1 MKSVPRILP
10 IVAVT
15 IGGVL
20 AINALSGVR
29 DLPQLLSGARAF
41 AEGLAA
47 PKADAKKAGKAKDA
61 LPKEGDKA
69 AAGDSAK
76 ADGKDATATADQAA
90 PADAAAPG
98 TSSPYAESIMS
109 ASNMG
114 VQANAAV
121 AKAQGRSAA
130 ICAPTAAELAKE
142 AGMSPAELR
151 VLQSLGTRRGQLD
164 QREKDID
171 VQLQLLA
178 AAEAKLDGK
187 IRTLNG
193 LKGQVQSLL
202 GQADAQQQAEN
213 DRLIRIYESMK
224 PKDAAS
230 RFTLL
235 DDSVRLPIATK
246 MKEKSLSAILAQMSP
261 ADAKTLTEKLAN
273 RFSAARAMA
282 DARAAVTPTAP
293 GAANAPAAKPAAGK
307 AAPGK
312 AAPGK
317 AG

>member
-10 IVAVT
+10 IIAVT

-20 AINALSGVR
+20 ALNALSGVR
-29 DLPQLLSGARAF
+29 DLPQLMSGAKAF
-41 AEGLAA
+41 AQGVAA
-47 PKADAKKAGKAKDA
+47 GRPNTPANGAPTNGATSATGTQKPPMPSNMGAANVAAQPVQGGAVN
-61 LPKEGDKA
+61 GA
-69 AAGDSAK
+69 AA
-76 ADGKDATATADQAA
+76 T
-90 PADAAAPG
+90 PN
-98 TSSPYAESIMS
+98 SPYAGSILA
-109 ASNMG
+109 ASKAG
-114 VQANAAV
+114 TLTANAANKPI
-121 AKAQGRSAA
+121 AKSAA
-130 ICAPTAAELAKE
+130 ICAPTAAELARE

-178 AAEAKLDGK
+178 AAEAKLDSK
-187 IRTLNG
+187 IKSLNG

-213 DRLIRIYESMK
+213 DRLIRIYEAMK

-235 DDSVRLPIATK
+235 DDSVRLPLASK

-261 ADAKTLTEKLAN
+261 QDAKALTERMAN
-273 RFSAARAMA
+273 RFAAARAVA
-282 DARAAVTPTAP
+282 DARAAVKPATP
-293 GAANAPAAKPAAGK
+293 AANAARPAGAPAR
-307 AAPGK
+307 AAPRN
-312 AAPGK
+312 

>member
-1 MKSVPRILP
+1 MRPVPRILP
-10 IVAVT
+10 IIAVT

-29 DLPQLLSGARAF
+29 DLQQLMSGAKAF
-41 AEGLAA
+41 AQGVVAPKPDAAKGAPAAGAATAKPGEKPAVPMDAAKLAQAATTPAEAGEMQMAANSTNSPYSGSILAASKSGALAA
-47 PKADAKKAGKAKDA
+47 P
-61 LPKEGDKA
+61 
-69 AAGDSAK
+69 
-76 ADGKDATATADQAA
+76 ATK
-90 PADAAAPG
+90 
-98 TSSPYAESIMS
+98 S
-109 ASNMG
+109 
-114 VQANAAV
+114 V
-121 AKAQGRSAA
+121 AKSAA

-187 IRTLNG
+187 IKSLNG
-193 LKGQVQSLL
+193 LKGQVQSLI

-213 DRLIRIYESMK
+213 DRLIRVYEAMK
-224 PKDAAS
+224 PKDAAA
-230 RFTLL
+230 RFSLL
-235 DDSVRLPIATK
+235 EDSVRIPIALK

-261 ADAKTLTEKLAN
+261 PEAKALTERLAN
-273 RFSAARAMA
+273 RLAAARSVA
-282 DARAAVTPTAP
+282 DARAAVSAPPSATPARP
-293 GAANAPAAKPAAGK
+293 AAAAPAR
-307 AAPGK
+307 AAPRN
-312 AAPGK
+312 

>member
-10 IVAVT
+10 IIAVT

-20 AINALSGVR
+20 ALNALSGVR
-29 DLPQLLSGARAF
+29 DLPQLMSGAKAF
-41 AEGLAA
+41 AQGV
-47 PKADAKKAGKAKDA
+47 
-61 LPKEGDKA
+61 
-69 AAGDSAK
+69 AAGRPNTPANG
-76 ADGKDATATADQAA
+76 APANGATAPTGTQRPPMPTNTAGANVAA
-90 PADAAAPG
+90 QPVQGGAVQGGAVNAAAAAPN
-98 TSSPYAESIMS
+98 SPYAGSILAASKAGTLTATS
-109 ASNMG
+109 ANKPI
-114 VQANAAV
+114 
-121 AKAQGRSAA
+121 AKSAA
-130 ICAPTAAELAKE
+130 ICAPTAAELARE

-178 AAEAKLDGK
+178 AAEAKLDSK
-187 IRTLNG
+187 IKSLNG

-213 DRLIRIYESMK
+213 DRLIRIYEAMK

-235 DDSVRLPIATK
+235 DDSVRLPIASK

-261 ADAKTLTEKLAN
+261 ADAKALTERMAN
-273 RFSAARAMA
+273 RFAAARAVA
-282 DARAAVTPTAP
+282 DARAAVKPAP
-293 GAANAPAAKPAAGK
+293 PAANAARPAGAPAR
-307 AAPGK
+307 AAPRN
-312 AAPGK
+312 

>member
-1 MKSVPRILP
+1 MNSVPRILP
-10 IVAVT
+10 IIAVT

-29 DLPQLLSGARAF
+29 DLPQMLSGAKAF
-41 AEGLAA
+41 AQNAVGAKPDAA
-47 PKADAKKAGKAKDA
+47 SGATAKGA
-61 LPKEGDKA
+61 P
-69 AAGDSAK
+69 SAK
-76 ADGKDATATADQAA
+76 AGDKPAMATDAKAAGAGGQTAASDTMQMAANQTNSPYSGSILAASKSGTLTA
-90 PADAAAPG
+90 PA
-98 TSSPYAESIMS
+98 
-109 ASNMG
+109 
-114 VQANAAV
+114 ANKPT
-121 AKAQGRSAA
+121 AKSAA

-187 IRTLNG
+187 IKSLNG

-213 DRLIRIYESMK
+213 DRLIRVYEAMK

-235 DDSVRLPIATK
+235 DDSVRLPIASK

-261 ADAKTLTEKLAN
+261 PDAKALTERLAN
-273 RFSAARAMA
+273 RFRAARAVS
-282 DARAAVTPTAP
+282 DARAAVASTP
-293 GAANAPAAKPAAGK
+293 PATAKPAAG
-307 AAPGK
+307 AP
-312 AAPGK
+312 ATATPRK

>member
-1 MKSVPRILP
+1 MRPVPRILP
-10 IVAVT
+10 IIAVT

-29 DLPQLLSGARAF
+29 DLQQLMSGAKAF
-41 AEGLAA
+41 AQGVVAPKPDAANAAAVAGAATAKTGEKPAVPMDAAKLAQAATTPAEAGEMQMAAATTNSPYSGSILAASKSGALAA
-47 PKADAKKAGKAKDA
+47 P
-61 LPKEGDKA
+61 
-69 AAGDSAK
+69 
-76 ADGKDATATADQAA
+76 ATK
-90 PADAAAPG
+90 
-98 TSSPYAESIMS
+98 S
-109 ASNMG
+109 
-114 VQANAAV
+114 V
-121 AKAQGRSAA
+121 AKSAA

-187 IRTLNG
+187 IKSLNG
-193 LKGQVQSLL
+193 LKGQVQSLI

-213 DRLIRIYESMK
+213 DRLIRVYEAMK
-224 PKDAAS
+224 PKDAAA
-230 RFTLL
+230 RFSLL
-235 DDSVRLPIATK
+235 EDSVRIPIALK

-261 ADAKTLTEKLAN
+261 PEAKALTERLAN
-273 RFSAARAMA
+273 RLAAARSVA
-282 DARAAVTPTAP
+282 DARAAVSASPSTTPARP
-293 GAANAPAAKPAAGK
+293 AAAAPAR
-307 AAPGK
+307 AAPRN
-312 AAPGK
+312 

>member
-1 MKSVPRILP
+1 MTSVPRILP
-10 IVAVT
+10 IIAVT

-20 AINALSGVR
+20 ALNALSGVR
-29 DLPQLLSGARAF
+29 DLPQLMSGAKAF
-41 AEGLAA
+41 AQGVVAGKPDAQAKTAPAKGTPAA
-47 PKADAKKAGKAKDA
+47 KGADKSPMPSDGKAKDA
-61 LPKEGDKA
+61 PSQPPQGSDVIA
-69 AAGDSAK
+69 ASAE
-76 ADGKDATATADQAA
+76 TN
-90 PADAAAPG
+90 
-98 TSSPYAESIMS
+98 SPYAGSILAASKAGTLTAS
-109 ASNMG
+109 A
-114 VQANAAV
+114 ANKPAV
-121 AKAQGRSAA
+121 RSAA

-151 VLQSLGTRRGQLD
+151 ILQSLGTRRGQLD

-178 AAEAKLDGK
+178 AAEAKLDNK
-187 IRTLNG
+187 IKSLNG

-213 DRLIRIYESMK
+213 DRLIRIYEAMK

-235 DDSVRLPIATK
+235 DDSVRLPIASK

-261 ADAKTLTEKLAN
+261 PDAKALTERMAN
-273 RFSAARAMA
+273 RFAAARAVA
-282 DARAAVTPTAP
+282 DARAAVTAAPNAATPVKPAP
-293 GAANAPAAKPAAGK
+293 GPAK
-307 AAPGK
+307 AAPR
-312 AAPGK
+312 K

>member
-1 MKSVPRILP
+1 MRPIPRILP
-10 IVAVT
+10 IIAVT

-29 DLPQLLSGARAF
+29 DLPQLMSGAKALAQGVTGPKADGAKGASPKGATAAKPGEKSAVPADPAKLAAGATTP
-41 AEGLAA
+41 AEGGETQMAANANNSPYSGSILAASKSGALAA
-47 PKADAKKAGKAKDA
+47 PTTK
-61 LPKEGDKA
+61 
-69 AAGDSAK
+69 S
-76 ADGKDATATADQAA
+76 
-90 PADAAAPG
+90 
-98 TSSPYAESIMS
+98 
-109 ASNMG
+109 
-114 VQANAAV
+114 V
-121 AKAQGRSAA
+121 AKSAA

-164 QREKDID
+164 QREKDLD

-187 IRTLNG
+187 IKSLNG

-213 DRLIRIYESMK
+213 DRLIRVYEAMK
-224 PKDAAS
+224 PKDAAA
-230 RFTLL
+230 RFSLL
-235 DDSVRLPIATK
+235 EDSVRLPIASK

-261 ADAKTLTEKLAN
+261 PDAKALTERLAN
-273 RFSAARAMA
+273 RFAAARAVA
-282 DARAAVTPTAP
+282 DARAAVTATP
-293 GAANAPAAKPAAGK
+293 PATPAKPAAGPAK
-307 AAPGK
+307 AAPR
-312 AAPGK
+312 K

>member
-1 MKSVPRILP
+1 MRPVPRILP
-10 IVAVT
+10 IIAVT

-29 DLPQLLSGARAF
+29 DLPQMMSGAKAF
-41 AEGLAA
+41 AQGVVGTKPDAA
-47 PKADAKKAGKAKDA
+47 KGAPAKATAQGKAAENPAVSSGEAKADAAGSGAQPGEMQMAANSATSPYSGSILAASKAGTLNAPVAPKSAAK
-61 LPKEGDKA
+61 
-69 AAGDSAK
+69 
-76 ADGKDATATADQAA
+76 
-90 PADAAAPG
+90 
-98 TSSPYAESIMS
+98 
-109 ASNMG
+109 
-114 VQANAAV
+114 
-121 AKAQGRSAA
+121 SAA

-187 IRTLNG
+187 IKSLNG
-193 LKGQVQSLL
+193 LKGQVQSLI

-213 DRLIRIYESMK
+213 DRLIRVYEAMK
-224 PKDAAS
+224 PKDAAA
-230 RFTLL
+230 RFSLL
-235 DDSVRLPIATK
+235 DDSVRLPIASK

-261 ADAKTLTEKLAN
+261 PDAKALTERLAN
-273 RFSAARAMA
+273 RFAAARAVA
-282 DARAAVTPTAP
+282 DARAAVTAAP
-293 GAANAPAAKPAAGK
+293 PASAAKSAAAGAAK
-307 AAPGK
+307 AAPR
-312 AAPGK
+312 K